1 MENIGSQKELGQ
13 AGREGQDHGHGQK
26 GRPLLEVLADRPRD
40 GRGREKCRPRPEV
53 EDAGQG
59 LLLKRARQSAEEG
72 PREPRHE
79 KHRRQPRAPFPRN
92 RASKENKREPALGR
106 IERGDA
112 QGRGGGE
119 EVKEEEF
126 ERMIS
131 LGHSKYQ
138 SFVILSDD
146 EICGFCY
153 IGQFRKKEAYDKS
166 VEVTL
171 YLNQGFTGKGIGK
184 KAITFIE
191 NIAQQNDIKNLVA
204 VITEGNLASITLF
217 EKMGY
222 FKVGHLKNIGEK
234 FGKSL
239 DVVSYQKE
247 I

>member
-1 MENIGSQKELGQ
+1 MSIEFKSITKNNIF
-13 AGREGQDHGHGQK
+13 AA
-26 GRPLLEVLADRPRD
+26 LEIYNWYVINSTATFNL
-40 GRGREKCRPRPEV
+40 
-53 EDAGQG
+53 
-59 LLLKRARQSAEEG
+59 
-72 PREPRHE
+72 
-79 KHRRQPRAPFPRN
+79 
-92 RASKENKREPALGR
+92 
-106 IERGDA
+106 
-112 QGRGGGE
+112 E
-119 EVKEEEF
+119 EVKEAAF
-126 ERMIS
+126 EKMVS

-138 SFVILSDD
+138 SFVILTDD

-171 YLNQGFTGKGIGK
+171 YLKQGFTGKGIGK

-191 NIAQQNDIKNLVA
+191 KVAQQNGIKNLVA
-204 VITEGNLASITLF
+204 VITEGNNASIALF

>member
-1 MENIGSQKELGQ
+1 MSIEFKPITKNNIFAALEIYNWYVMNSTATFNLKE
-13 AGREGQDHGHGQK
+13 
-26 GRPLLEVLADRPRD
+26 
-40 GRGREKCRPRPEV
+40 
-53 EDAGQG
+53 
-59 LLLKRARQSAEEG
+59 
-72 PREPRHE
+72 
-79 KHRRQPRAPFPRN
+79 
-92 RASKENKREPALGR
+92 
-106 IERGDA
+106 I
-112 QGRGGGE
+112 
-119 EVKEEEF
+119 KEEEF

-247 I
+247 V